1 MDMIEARIKEYKK
14 TINELE
20 NKLNTTINI
29 DEGLIKELE
38 LYIKELE
45 IKNKGLKSDVLI
57 YKIQYDNLKK
67 DLTNKDDEIKSLM
80 DELLEDGINHKMMDK
95 LKKENEE
102 LKKDNK
108 WLANRN
114 KEIIKKKDDEIKEVR
129 NSKIEFMTKA
139 QEIIRE
145 LKKEIERLKKDELNH
160 SYIPTSNI
168 NTAE

>member
-1 MDMIEARIKEYKK
+1 MIEARIKEYKK